1 MKLIEVVVLAGA
13 HCISPVQQTGA
24 ATEVAKVQC
33 AVVIEK
39 DTQAGTLRIVPAGSS
54 REPQVVAVLERLDRE
69 ESGTFIAP
77 ASAPPGPTPQ
87 ASPPETTQLPATGPK
102 QQIAAEPTAAD
113 TAPSSADPVMAAEAP
128 ASAEEPAKAKTAEE
142 PAEAKTAEAKK
153 PDVKKTGAKKA
164 ETGKAKTAAKTPSK
178 CLGEAKPKWYT
189 AEDGRRKYRC
199 VLPG

>member
-39 DTQAGTLRIVPAGSS
+39 DTEAGTLRIVPAGSS
-54 REPQVVAVLERLDRE
+54 REPQVVAVLERLDRQ
-69 ESGTFIAP
+69 ESGTTIEP
-77 ASAPPGPTPQ
+77 ASAPPAAAAPPV
-87 ASPPETTQLPATGPK
+87 APETPLPATGPK
-102 QQIAAEPTAAD
+102 QQIAAEASEADADVAPPPAETA
-113 TAPSSADPVMAAEAP
+113 TVAP
-128 ASAEEPAKAKTAEE
+128 AEPEKPAKPKKAEV
-142 PAEAKTAEAKK
+142 KKAEAKK
-153 PDVKKTGAKKA
+153 SETKKSDANKA
-164 ETGKAKTAAKTPSK
+164 EEKKIASK

-189 AEDGRRKYRC
+189 TDDGRRKYRC

>member
-39 DTQAGTLRIVPAGSS
+39 DTEAGTLRIVPAGSS

-69 ESGTFIAP
+69 ESGSTIEP
-77 ASAPPGPTPQ
+77 ASAPPGAAPPSTPT
-87 ASPPETTQLPATGPK
+87 ETALLPATGPK
-102 QQIAAEPTAAD
+102 QQIAAEPSGEDAAPPAGE
-113 TAPSSADPVMAAEAP
+113 TVKAAEAP
-128 ASAEEPAKAKTAEE
+128 AQAEKPAKPKKVEV
-142 PAEAKTAEAKK
+142 KKAEAKK
-153 PDVKKTGAKKA
+153 SETDKT
-164 ETGKAKTAAKTPSK
+164 KTASKPASK

-189 AEDGRRKYRC
+189 NKEGRRKYRC